1 MLLYWVLLITIKTI
15 IELIFLLPVAR
26 FYKKAS
32 LLWYCFPAQPFDILY
47 TVMAGFLGQV
57 GSYEWKGRKLK

>member
-26 FYKKAS
+26 FYQKAT
-32 LLWYCFPAQPFDILY
+32 LLWYFFPAQPFHILY